1 MEGQLGSIS
10 VRDLIQMIAFSSI
23 TGVLEINTADQVLQL
38 YFYEGRPTHAN
49 TADLRGIDAVGFM
62 FEQHQGYF
70 KFHRGV
76 TCEDETIWN
85 DASEL
90 IARGETLARIW
101 APIREHIPSSA
112 WIPTLIHT
120 ESNIKLNTELWSILI
135 QIDGTRSVAA
145 IAESTP
151 FGLLDVSRAIMMLKQ
166 RGVVTLRPPATPLA
180 TRQLDAPE
188 IDGMVDPHTTPTT
201 TSNGAIAA
209 APHQADPPQPNRNGS
224 RKPGG
229 FFERMIER
237 AIEDEAKKPNSRY
250 THPRERYKESND
262 QQ

>member
-10 VRDLIQMIAFSSI
+10 VRDLIQMISFSSI
-23 TGVLEINTADQVLQL
+23 TGLLEINTADQVLQL

-49 TADLRGIDAVGFM
+49 TADLRGIDAVGIM
-62 FEQHQGYF
+62 FEQHQGQF

-101 APIREHIPSSA
+101 APVREHIPSSA

-120 ESNIKLNTELWSILI
+120 ESNIKLNTELWSILS
-135 QIDGTRSVAA
+135 QIDGIRSVAA
-145 IAESTP
+145 IAASTP

-166 RGVVTLRPPATPLA
+166 RGVVTLRPPAT
-180 TRQLDAPE
+180 RQLDADE
-188 IDGMVDPHTTPTT
+188 IDSLADTHTPTT
-201 TSNGAIAA
+201 ASNGAAA
-209 APHQADPPQPNRNGS
+209 APPLQADPPQPSRNRS
-224 RKPGG
+224 RKTGG